1 MKHRFLIIC
10 VGLGVLGMAPAM
22 FADVTDY
29 LFNANGT
36 SYCPSTSTVGTCSNY
51 GGLAAVPGL
60 FTNLDMSN
68 GGTGL
73 GTLTLT
79 YTPGAGSY
87 NVDFWLFEQLSQPGW
102 NEYGNTGG
110 SPVSGQSWQIDVP
123 DYDYGGELGT
133 PGAGTIIANTQANTL
148 ANVNYVPG
156 GTDDYNLTCF
166 GIATC
171 NDYVSM
177 AMGFNF
183 TLAAGQEEVV
193 SFNVSTTAP
202 SSGFYLEQIHPVD
215 GANTAETDYFLTGS
229 ASAQPIGTTTPEP
242 GSAILVG
249 ASMALVLF
257 RFGRRLRNKYNQPE
271 RRDI

>member
-1 MKHRFLIIC
+1 MKHRLIITC
-10 VGLGVLGMAPAM
+10 VCLGVLGLAPTM

-36 SYCPSTSTVGTCSNY
+36 SYCPASSTVATCSNY

-60 FTNLDMSN
+60 FSNLDTSN
-68 GGTGL
+68 LGTGL
-73 GTLTLT
+73 GTVTLT
-79 YTPGAGSY
+79 YNPGAGSY

-102 NEYGNTGG
+102 NEYGNSGG
-110 SPVSGQSWQIDVP
+110 SPAAGQSWQVDVP

-133 PGAGTIIANTQANTL
+133 PGAGTIIGNTQAGTL
-148 ANVNYVPG
+148 ANTNYVPG
-156 GTDDYNLTCF
+156 STDDYLLTCTY
-166 GIATC
+166 GLSTC

-215 GANTAETDYFLTGS
+215 GANATETDYYFTGS
-229 ASAQPIGTTTPEP
+229 ATSQPVGTTTPEP
-242 GSAILVG
+242 GSGMLVG
-249 ASMALVLF
+249 ALMVLAMSP
-257 RFGRRLRNKYNQPE
+257 FGRRLRSRYNQSE
-271 RRDI
+271 QR